1 MPQTPSIPEK
11 PDRKVQRSAARF
23 VTNDFSYNSS
33 VSSMFAQPKW
43 PVTRKPDP
51 PFLAPPGPNISK
63 YLDPP
68 DNIFQ
73 FC

>member
-1 MPQTPSIPEK
+1 MQLTTVVCSFV
-11 PDRKVQRSAARF
+11 DSADVKFSDLA
-23 VTNDFSYNSS
+23 TNTLTADGIS
-33 VSSMFAQPKW
+33 W

-51 PFLAPPGPNISK
+51 PFLVPPGPNISK

-68 DNIFQ
+68 DNLFQ